1 MKKLSI
7 ILALSLASFGAENSS
22 GGGALNANQTQRLEA
37 SEVSAN
43 RQEAFET
50 PLKENSKAITQVSR
64 EDLLESGGTG
74 SIQSMLE
81 KAPGLLFVRQGS
93 INGQI
98 SVRGMSSQL
107 SRSIIALD
115 SVRITGR
122 NTLELNLFD
131 PNSIDSIEI
140 IRGAASSLYGSNAI
154 NGVINFKSR
163 RYTGDISKPFS
174 LDTKLRALEFSSV
187 NKGTAGRIEVLG
199 GGDGFD
205 TLIGLHGRY
214 GESFRTPWG
223 VAEGSNFKAFGF
235 DFNAG
240 YTTSNDTRF
249 YTQGRFQRSKDD
261 DAGGQFAGAGSEL
274 GFVRK
279 RDPFT
284 EHYLRLGVESYNIA
298 FADKLD
304 YFVYWRRYH
313 TDLYT
318 LNPIANTYT
327 NQKVYNNNFFGSR
340 LAFTSA
346 FEAHTLAY
354 GLESLSAISPTQGS
368 ARNVYTNL
376 QTTTGRKYQQ
386 HTFSAFIKDDY
397 KLNDSFILQASLRDD
412 FIITKIGKKNAQ
424 SENAA
429 TSRALDDLGTMS
441 NNALTGSLGL
451 VYFITEPFSLVANL
465 SHNFK
470 SPQAAYFSSATI
482 PATINNNTPATSIL
496 LPNPNLKNETAQSYE
511 IGARFED
518 ENNFASLNFYQ
529 TNYKDMISTAIF
541 TDRASEYPNGYRA
554 YTNIGKAV
562 IRGVELQ
569 GEHKFMNFT
578 YAYNTT
584 YTYAQ
589 DKTNNK
595 PLSQIAPLYGRASLA
610 YDFAWGYVK
619 FQERAFKGKT
629 RIDRSVERKSKSYVL
644 SDLYLS
650 LNLGYFNKE
659 AKDMHLTFGV
669 ENIFDKAARS
679 PVAVE
684 AVAYPKSKTNPL
696 LEPGRNFFVKYG
708 YNY

>member
-1 MKKLSI
+1 M
-7 ILALSLASFGAENSS
+7 SS
-22 GGGALNANQTQRLEA
+22 NEAQRLEA
-37 SEVSAN
+37 VSISAD
-43 RQEAFET
+43 RAQAFEI
-50 PLKENSKAITQVSR
+50 PVKENSKAITQVSR

-74 SIQSMLE
+74 SVQSMLE
-81 KAPGLLFVRQGS
+81 KSPGVLFVRQGS

-107 SRSIIALD
+107 SRSIIAVD
-115 SVRITGR
+115 GVRVTGR
-122 NTLELNLFD
+122 NTLELNLID

-140 IRGAASSLYGSNAI
+140 IRGAASSLYGSHAI
-154 NGVINFKSR
+154 NGVINFKTR

-174 LDTKLRALEFSSV
+174 LDTRLRALEFSSV

-205 TLIGLHGRY
+205 TLIGLHGRT

-240 YTTSNDTRF
+240 YTTSNDMRF
-249 YTQGRFQRSKDD
+249 YTQGRFQRSEDG

-279 RDPFT
+279 RDPNI
-284 EHYLRLGVESYNIA
+284 ESYLKLGVEAYDIG

-304 YFVYWRRYH
+304 YFVYWRRYN

-318 LNPIANTYT
+318 LNPIAGSYT

-340 LAFTSA
+340 LAFQSA

-354 GLESLSAISPTQGS
+354 GLESLSAVSPTQGS
-368 ARNVYTNL
+368 ARNVYTNIER
-376 QTTTGRKYQQ
+376 TTGRKYQQ
-386 HTFSAFIKDDY
+386 HTLSAFVKDDY
-397 KLNDSFILQASLRDD
+397 KINDSLILQASLRDD

-424 SENAA
+424 NESAA
-429 TSRALDDLGTMS
+429 TSRALDDMGQTS
-441 NNALTGSLGL
+441 NNALTGSLGF
-451 VYFITEPFSLVANL
+451 VYFITEPLSVVANV

-470 SPQAAYFSSATI
+470 SPEASYYSSASI
-482 PATINNNTPATSIL
+482 PANVNAGTSANNIV

-511 IGARFED
+511 LGLRFED
-518 ENNFASLNFYQ
+518 ESNFATLNFYQ
-529 TNYKDMISTAIF
+529 TNYKDMLATAIF
-541 TDRASEYPNGYRA
+541 RDRPAEYVNGYTS

-562 IRGVELQ
+562 IRGIELY
-569 GEHKFMNFT
+569 GEHKFMGFT
-578 YAYNTT
+578 YAYNAT
-584 YTYAQ
+584 YTYGQNKSA
-589 DKTNNK
+589 NK
-595 PLSQIAPLYGRASLA
+595 PLNQIAPLYGRASLA
-610 YDFAWGYVK
+610 YDFDWGYVK

-629 RIDRSVERKSKSYVL
+629 RIDRSVERKSKSYAM
-644 SDLYLS
+644 SDIYLS

-659 AKDMHLTFGV
+659 AKNMHLTFGV

-684 AVAYPKSKTNPL
+684 TLSASRTRPDGTIETIYFPKSKTNPL